1 MPEQIKYF
9 VPGPVYVLEEVRAAM
24 LAPVVGHR
32 SPEFMPVYRRITEA
46 LKPVF
51 RTQRDVYIATSS
63 ATFLMEA
70 ALTSLVSRDVLHLTN
85 GAFSERWF
93 DIGKSLGREAD
104 QIAAPW
110 GEIVDPELVR
120 QALRRKRYEAVT
132 VAHNETSTGVANP
145 LAEISRVVREESE
158 ALLLVDAVSSL
169 AGLPLET
176 DAWGLDLVFAGSQKG
191 LATPPGLTVFTFSQ
205 RAEEKAATIP
215 HRGYYG
221 DLLRYRDKHR
231 EGGPITTAAV
241 SIAWALDLALER
253 IAREGMEARW
263 ARHAAMQRQTSAW
276 AEARGF
282 AFASAANGRSA
293 TVSCLRPPVGVE
305 ARALVAALK
314 KRGFTLGGG
323 YGRFKESTFRIGHMG
338 EVQTTD
344 LAALLAAIAEE
355 IAS

>member
-32 SPEFMPVYRRITEA
+32 SPEFMPVYKRITEA

-51 RTQRDVYIATSS
+51 RTTRDVCMATSS

-70 ALTSLVSRDVLHLTN
+70 ALTSMVSRDVLHLTN

-93 DIGKSLGREAD
+93 DVGKSLGRAAD

-110 GEIVDPELVR
+110 GQVVDPELLR

-132 VAHNETSTGVANP
+132 VAHNETSTGVLNP
-145 LAEISRVVREESE
+145 LAEIARVVREESD

-169 AGLPLET
+169 AGAPLET
-176 DAWGLDLVFAGSQKG
+176 DVWDLDLVFAGVQKG
-191 LATPPGLTVFTFSQ
+191 LAAPPGLTVFTFSE
-205 RAEEKAATIP
+205 RAERRAATIP

-241 SIAWALDLALER
+241 SIAWALDLQLER
-253 IAREGMEARW
+253 IAREGIETRW
-263 ARHAAMQRQTSAW
+263 MRHGALQRQTSGW
-276 AEARGF
+276 AEAHGF
-282 AFASAANGRSA
+282 AFASAAAGRSA
-293 TVSCLRPPVGVE
+293 TVSCLRPPAGLE
-305 ARALVAALK
+305 SRALVAAMK